1 MKKTSRKTFTLGMV
15 FCINA
20 ILLTGCWSYISIEDV
35 NFVAGAAI
43 DAEKEGKIRST
54 LQYIIPQTGGGGQS
68 IGSTTQQAY
77 INVKETGDALE
88 PIGWETT
95 LKREGSIFGA
105 HEKIVV
111 IGDKLAR
118 KTNLEQLVDL
128 YYRDIDIR
136 GSTLVFVSKGKAS
149 NTLESK
155 EPNVIPSFRISE
167 IANQQLSTRMIKP
180 TTLIQV
186 LGHMESDSSFVVQ
199 RLSSEN
205 GDTQLDGAAVFKGK
219 TKKLIGFFTKKEV
232 EGLNLLTGDSKS
244 GSIRAKTKQPVYYQI
259 EGLKSKI
266 IPQVKN
272 GNISFKVQVNTDGR
286 IAEDWKTPLN
296 LFENSDLKK
305 VEKDI
310 QQQIEKLISHTL
322 DKMQNDLGVDAGGF
336 GNQLRIEHPRLWDK
350 VKKDWDS
357 QFRTVPITTKV
368 EVKISD
374 YGMIG
379 ERKG

>member
-167 IANQQLSTRMIKP
+167 IANQQLSTRMLKP

>member
-68 IGSTTQQAY
+68 MGSTTQQAY
-77 INVKETGDALE
+77 INVKETGEALE

-149 NTLESK
+149 STLESK

-186 LGHMESDSSFVVQ
+186 LGYMESDSSFVVQ

-232 EGLNLLTGDSKS
+232 EGLNLITGDSKS

-266 IPQVKN
+266 IPHVKS
-272 GNISFKVQVNTDGR
+272 GQISFQVQVNTDGR

-310 QQQIEKLISHTL
+310 QQQIEKSISHTL

-336 GNQLRIEHPRLWDK
+336 GNQLRIQHPRLWES

-379 ERKG
+379 EKKG